1 MAYGV
6 EPITVGPAARAC
18 TFAAAL
24 DNDVC
29 VAAATQCNSAAV
41 AAADERGTITSPPAF
56 DAVTVAPAPS
66 WSTDALQPPQVSQ
79 PQFSHPQ
86 FSHPQ
91 AQAPFSGSSTVV
103 HPPPASSGGA
113 GVGTAVLGLI
123 GGFVSLVVI
132 GVLAL
137 TFLGG
142 TAEPSFEEIALPE
155 QPAQATPPI
164 EPLESAPTSTVPEA
178 AATVDV
184 VPETATPVE
193 DTTSE
198 LAGPAASVTT
208 EFTSATGNFT
218 LEGVETWNGPEVDV
232 HLAAD
237 SHFSTIETDTY
248 PDSDPVAIVAW
259 SDESAG
265 RVRTHAS
272 IIGEIAEL
280 EGLTVRQLGSITD
293 SGETV
298 GVGLMSTP
306 DGSDTPYSG
315 YAAGHRTDDGY
326 AVLIIWGS
334 TIEVAMFADVAYS
347 IRYVG

>member
-18 TFAAAL
+18 TFAAAF
-24 DNDVC
+24 DNGVC

-41 AAADERGTITSPPAF
+41 AAADERGTITSPPAL

-66 WSTDALQPPQVSQ
+66 WSTDAPQPPQV
-79 PQFSHPQ
+79 SHPQ

-123 GGFVSLVVI
+123 GGFVALVVI

-164 EPLESAPTSTVPEA
+164 EPLESASTSTVPEA

-248 PDSDPVAIVAW
+248 PDLS
-259 SDESAG
+259 
-265 RVRTHAS
+265 
-272 IIGEIAEL
+272 
-280 EGLTVRQLGSITD
+280 
-293 SGETV
+293 
-298 GVGLMSTP
+298 
-306 DGSDTPYSG
+306 
-315 YAAGHRTDDGY
+315 
-326 AVLIIWGS
+326 LIHI
-334 TIEVAMFADVAYS
+334 
-347 IRYVG
+347 